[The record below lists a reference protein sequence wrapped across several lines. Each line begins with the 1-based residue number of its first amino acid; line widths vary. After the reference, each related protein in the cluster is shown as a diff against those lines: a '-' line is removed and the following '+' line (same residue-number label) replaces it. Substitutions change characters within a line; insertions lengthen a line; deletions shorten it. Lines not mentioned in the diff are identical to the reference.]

1 VVHEPLYNVSAAL
14 EGIDLGS
21 NAETAPQEK
30 KRGVDPLTLVFWGML
45 LAGYGLYASYSA
57 YINPLETLKTLAVG
71 PYAVVAVFGVIVAA
85 KGYRDYRAEK
95 KEKEK

>member
-1 VVHEPLYNVSAAL
+1 MTSDPNT
-14 EGIDLGS
+14 
-21 NAETAPQEK
+21 ETTPQEK
-30 KRGVDPLTLVFWGML
+30 KRGVDPLTFIFWGIL

-57 YINPLETLKTLAVG
+57 YIDPLETLKTLAIG

-95 KEKEK
+95 ELKKKVG